1 MRKIAAFLL
10 AALMALSTAACSES
24 GETNSAAAGGDAA
37 SVADDTAGT
46 ANDGADDA
54 AGDTADEGGEAAD
67 DSWDKIVEKGEI
79 VLGMDDAFPPMG
91 YTDTT
96 TGEIIGFDVDV
107 ATEVFSRLGVEL
119 KLQPIEWSTK
129 EMELDGGNVDLL
141 WNGYSYTD
149 ERAEAQT
156 LSDAYMKNNQ
166 VILVKE
172 ESSYQT
178 MEDLAGKSLGVQSD
192 SSAESAL
199 ESEEATEFRE
209 SLGEIVPIDDYSKA
223 ILEIK
228 NGLIDAIAIDE
239 VVARF
244 YLTNEPGA
252 YRILENEDG
261 TVQSLAVEDYVIGFR
276 KGDQAL
282 CDKVNETLKEM
293 KADGK
298 LAEISEKWFG
308 EDVTTIEA

>member
-1 MRKIAAFLL
+1 MMVSA
-10 AALMALSTAACSES
+10 AACSTGS
-24 GETNSAAAGGDAA
+24 GTSSAADAA
-37 SVADDTAGT
+37 STA
-46 ANDGADDA
+46 DGASSEE
-54 AGDTADEGGEAAD
+54 TADNSEAESTTGDDSAAAD

-119 KLQPIEWSTK
+119 NLQPIEWSTK

-141 WNGYSYTD
+141 WNGYSYTE
-149 ERAEAQT
+149 ERAEKQT

-166 VILVKE
+166 VILFKE
-172 ESSYQT
+172 DSSYQSLA
-178 MEDLAGKSLGVQSD
+178 DLAGKSLGVQSD

-223 ILEIK
+223 ILEIQ
-228 NGLIDAIAIDE
+228 NGLIEAIAIDE

-244 YLTNEPGA
+244 YLTNDPGA
-252 YRILENEDG
+252 YRILEKEDG
-261 TVQSLAVEDYVIGFR
+261 TVESLAVEDYVIGFR

-293 KADGK
+293 KADGT

>member
-1 MRKIAAFLL
+1 MRKFAAILL
-10 AALMALSTAACSES
+10 AALMMVSAAACSTGS
-24 GETNSAAAGGDAA
+24 GTSSAADAA
-37 SVADDTAGT
+37 STA
-46 ANDGADDA
+46 DGASSEE
-54 AGDTADEGGEAAD
+54 TADNSEAESTTGDDSAAAD

-141 WNGYSYTD
+141 WNGYSYTE
-149 ERAEAQT
+149 ERAEKQT

-172 ESSYQT
+172 DSSYQSLA
-178 MEDLAGKSLGVQSD
+178 DLAGKSLGVQSD

-223 ILEIK
+223 ILEIQ
-228 NGLIDAIAIDE
+228 NGLIEAIAIDE

-244 YLTNEPGA
+244 YLTNDPGA
-252 YRILENEDG
+252 YRILEKEDG
-261 TVQSLAVEDYVIGFR
+261 TVESLAVEDYVIGFR

>member
-1 MRKIAAFLL
+1 MRKFAAILL
-10 AALMALSTAACSES
+10 AALMMVSAAACSTGS
-24 GETNSAAAGGDAA
+24 GTSSAADAA
-37 SVADDTAGT
+37 STA
-46 ANDGADDA
+46 DGASSEE
-54 AGDTADEGGEAAD
+54 TADNSEAESTTGDDSAAAD

-141 WNGYSYTD
+141 WNGYSYTE
-149 ERAEAQT
+149 ERAEKQT

-172 ESSYQT
+172 DSSYQSLA
-178 MEDLAGKSLGVQSD
+178 DLAGKSLGVQSD

-223 ILEIK
+223 ILEIQ
-228 NGLIDAIAIDE
+228 NGLIEAIAIDE

-244 YLTNEPGA
+244 YLTNDPGA
-252 YRILENEDG
+252 YRILETEDG
-261 TVQSLAVEDYVIGFR
+261 TVESLAVEDYVIGFR

-293 KADGK
+293 KADGT

>member
-1 MRKIAAFLL
+1 MRKFAAILL
-10 AALMALSTAACSES
+10 AALMMVSAAACSTGS
-24 GETNSAAAGGDAA
+24 GTSSAADAV
-37 SVADDTAGT
+37 STA
-46 ANDGADDA
+46 DGASSEE
-54 AGDTADEGGEAAD
+54 TADNSEAESTTGDDSAAAD

-141 WNGYSYTD
+141 WNGYSYTE
-149 ERAEAQT
+149 ERAEKQT

-172 ESSYQT
+172 DSSYQSLA
-178 MEDLAGKSLGVQSD
+178 DLAGKSLGVQSD

-223 ILEIK
+223 ILEIQ
-228 NGLIDAIAIDE
+228 NGLIEAIAIDE

-244 YLTNEPGA
+244 YLTNDPGA
-252 YRILENEDG
+252 YRILEKEDG
-261 TVQSLAVEDYVIGFR
+261 TVESLAVEDYVIGFR

-293 KADGK
+293 KADGT

>member
-1 MRKIAAFLL
+1 MRKFAAILL
-10 AALMALSTAACSES
+10 AALMMVSAAACSTGS
-24 GETNSAAAGGDAA
+24 GTSSAADAA
-37 SVADDTAGT
+37 STA
-46 ANDGADDA
+46 DGASSEE
-54 AGDTADEGGEAAD
+54 TADNSEAESTTGDDSAAAD

-79 VLGMDDAFPPMG
+79 VLSMDDAFPPMG

-141 WNGYSYTD
+141 WNGYSYTE
-149 ERAEAQT
+149 ERAEKQT

-172 ESSYQT
+172 DSSYQSLA
-178 MEDLAGKSLGVQSD
+178 DLAGKSLGVQSD

-223 ILEIK
+223 ILEIQ
-228 NGLIDAIAIDE
+228 NGLIEAIAIDE

-244 YLTNEPGA
+244 YLTNDPGA
-252 YRILENEDG
+252 YRILEKEDG
-261 TVQSLAVEDYVIGFR
+261 TVESLAVEDYVIGFR

-293 KADGK
+293 KADGT

>member
-1 MRKIAAFLL
+1 MMVSA
-10 AALMALSTAACSES
+10 AACSTGS
-24 GETNSAAAGGDAA
+24 GTSSAADAA
-37 SVADDTAGT
+37 STA
-46 ANDGADDA
+46 DGASSEE
-54 AGDTADEGGEAAD
+54 TADNSEAESTTGDDNAAAD

-141 WNGYSYTD
+141 WNGYSYTE
-149 ERAEAQT
+149 ERAEKQT

-172 ESSYQT
+172 DSSYQSLA
-178 MEDLAGKSLGVQSD
+178 DLAGKSLGVQSD

-223 ILEIK
+223 ILEIQ
-228 NGLIDAIAIDE
+228 NGLIEAIAIDE

-244 YLTNEPGA
+244 YLTNDPGA
-252 YRILENEDG
+252 YRILEKEDG
-261 TVQSLAVEDYVIGFR
+261 TVESLAVEDYVIGFR

-293 KADGK
+293 KADGT

>member
-1 MRKIAAFLL
+1 MMVSA
-10 AALMALSTAACSES
+10 AACSTGS
-24 GETNSAAAGGDAA
+24 GTSSAADAA
-37 SVADDTAGT
+37 STA
-46 ANDGADDA
+46 DGASSEE
-54 AGDTADEGGEAAD
+54 TADNSEAESTTGDDSAAAD

-141 WNGYSYTD
+141 WNGYSYTE
-149 ERAEAQT
+149 ERAEKQT

-172 ESSYQT
+172 DSSYQSLA
-178 MEDLAGKSLGVQSD
+178 DLAGKSLGVQSD

-223 ILEIK
+223 ILEIQ
-228 NGLIDAIAIDE
+228 NGLIEAIAIDE

-244 YLTNEPGA
+244 YLTNDPGA
-252 YRILENEDG
+252 YRILEKEDG
-261 TVQSLAVEDYVIGFR
+261 TVESLAVEDYVIGFR
-276 KGDQAL
+276 KGDRAL

-293 KADGK
+293 KADGT

>member
-1 MRKIAAFLL
+1 MMVSA
-10 AALMALSTAACSES
+10 AACSTGS
-24 GETNSAAAGGDAA
+24 GTSSAADAA
-37 SVADDTAGT
+37 STA
-46 ANDGADDA
+46 DGASSEE
-54 AGDTADEGGEAAD
+54 TADNSEAESTTGDDSAAAD

-141 WNGYSYTD
+141 WNGYSYTE
-149 ERAEAQT
+149 ERAEKQT

-172 ESSYQT
+172 DSSYQSLA
-178 MEDLAGKSLGVQSD
+178 DLAGKSLGVQSD

-223 ILEIK
+223 ILEIQ
-228 NGLIDAIAIDE
+228 NGLIEAIAIDE

-244 YLTNEPGA
+244 YLTNDPGA
-252 YRILENEDG
+252 YRILEEEDG
-261 TVQSLAVEDYVIGFR
+261 TVESLAVEDYVIGFR

-293 KADGK
+293 KADGT

>member
-1 MRKIAAFLL
+1 MRKFAAILL
-10 AALMALSTAACSES
+10 AALMMVSAAACSTGS
-24 GETNSAAAGGDAA
+24 GTSSAADAA
-37 SVADDTAGT
+37 STA
-46 ANDGADDA
+46 DGASSEE
-54 AGDTADEGGEAAD
+54 TADNSEAESTTGDDSTAAD

-141 WNGYSYTD
+141 WNGYSYTE
-149 ERAEAQT
+149 ERAEKQT

-172 ESSYQT
+172 DSSYQSLA
-178 MEDLAGKSLGVQSD
+178 DLAGKSLGVQSD

-223 ILEIK
+223 ILEIQ
-228 NGLIDAIAIDE
+228 NGLIEAIAIDE

-244 YLTNEPGA
+244 YLTNDPGA
-252 YRILENEDG
+252 YRILEKEDG
-261 TVQSLAVEDYVIGFR
+261 TVESLAVEDYVIGFR

-293 KADGK
+293 KADGT

>member
-1 MRKIAAFLL
+1 MRKFAAILL
-10 AALMALSTAACSES
+10 AALMMVSAAACSTGS
-24 GETNSAAAGGDAA
+24 GTSSAADAA
-37 SVADDTAGT
+37 STA
-46 ANDGADDA
+46 DGASSEE
-54 AGDTADEGGEAAD
+54 TADNSEAESTTGDDSAAAD

-141 WNGYSYTD
+141 WNGYSYTE
-149 ERAEAQT
+149 ERADKQT

-172 ESSYQT
+172 DSSYQSLA
-178 MEDLAGKSLGVQSD
+178 DLAGKSLGVQSD

-223 ILEIK
+223 ILEIQ
-228 NGLIDAIAIDE
+228 NGLIEAIAIDE

-244 YLTNEPGA
+244 YLTNDPGA
-252 YRILENEDG
+252 YRILEKEDG
-261 TVQSLAVEDYVIGFR
+261 TVESLAVEDYVIGFR

-293 KADGK
+293 KADGT

>member
-1 MRKIAAFLL
+1 MRKFAAILL
-10 AALMALSTAACSES
+10 AALMMVSAAACSTGS
-24 GETNSAAAGGDAA
+24 GTSSAADAA
-37 SVADDTAGT
+37 SAA
-46 ANDGADDA
+46 DGASSEE
-54 AGDTADEGGEAAD
+54 TADNSEAESTTGDDSAAAD

-141 WNGYSYTD
+141 WNGYSYTE
-149 ERAEAQT
+149 ERAEKQT

-172 ESSYQT
+172 DSSYQSLA
-178 MEDLAGKSLGVQSD
+178 DLAGKSLGVQSD

-223 ILEIK
+223 ILEIQ
-228 NGLIDAIAIDE
+228 NGLIEAIAIDE

-244 YLTNEPGA
+244 YLTNDPGA
-252 YRILENEDG
+252 YRILEKEDG
-261 TVQSLAVEDYVIGFR
+261 TVESLAVEDYVIGFR

-293 KADGK
+293 KADGT

>member
-1 MRKIAAFLL
+1 MRKFAAILL
-10 AALMALSTAACSES
+10 AALMMVSAAACSTGS
-24 GETNSAAAGGDAA
+24 GTSGAADAA
-37 SVADDTAGT
+37 STA
-46 ANDGADDA
+46 DGASSEE
-54 AGDTADEGGEAAD
+54 TADNSEAESTTGDDSAAAD

-141 WNGYSYTD
+141 WNGYSYTE
-149 ERAEAQT
+149 ERAEKQT

-172 ESSYQT
+172 DSSYQSLA
-178 MEDLAGKSLGVQSD
+178 DLAGKSLGVQSD

-223 ILEIK
+223 ILEIQ
-228 NGLIDAIAIDE
+228 NGLIEAIAIDE

-244 YLTNEPGA
+244 YLTNDPGA
-252 YRILENEDG
+252 YRILEKEDG
-261 TVQSLAVEDYVIGFR
+261 TVESLAVEDYVIGFR

-293 KADGK
+293 KADGT

>member
-1 MRKIAAFLL
+1 MRKFAAILL
-10 AALMALSTAACSES
+10 AALMMVSAAACSTGS
-24 GETNSAAAGGDAA
+24 GTSSAADAA
-37 SVADDTAGT
+37 STA
-46 ANDGADDA
+46 DGASSEE
-54 AGDTADEGGEAAD
+54 TADNSEAESTTGDDSAAAD

-141 WNGYSYTD
+141 WNGYSYTE
-149 ERAEAQT
+149 ERAEKQT

-172 ESSYQT
+172 DSSYQSLA
-178 MEDLAGKSLGVQSD
+178 DLAGKSLGVQSD

-223 ILEIK
+223 ILEIQ
-228 NGLIDAIAIDE
+228 NGLIEAIAIDE

-244 YLTNEPGA
+244 YLTNDPGA
-252 YRILENEDG
+252 YRILEKEDG
-261 TVQSLAVEDYVIGFR
+261 TVESLAVEDYVIGFR

-293 KADGK
+293 KADGT
-298 LAEISEKWFG
+298 LAEISAKWFG

>member
-1 MRKIAAFLL
+1 MRKFAAILL
-10 AALMALSTAACSES
+10 AALMMVSAAACSTGS
-24 GETNSAAAGGDAA
+24 GTSSAADAA
-37 SVADDTAGT
+37 STA
-46 ANDGADDA
+46 DGASSEE
-54 AGDTADEGGEAAD
+54 TADNSEAESTTGDDSAAAD

-96 TGEIIGFDVDV
+96 TSEIIGFDVDV

-141 WNGYSYTD
+141 WNGYSYTE
-149 ERAEAQT
+149 ERAEKQT

-172 ESSYQT
+172 DSSYQSLA
-178 MEDLAGKSLGVQSD
+178 DLAGKSLGVQSD

-223 ILEIK
+223 ILEIQ
-228 NGLIDAIAIDE
+228 NGLIEAIAIDE

-244 YLTNEPGA
+244 YLTNDPGA
-252 YRILENEDG
+252 YRILEKEDG
-261 TVQSLAVEDYVIGFR
+261 TVESLAVEDYVIGFR

-293 KADGK
+293 KADGT

>member
-1 MRKIAAFLL
+1 MMVSA
-10 AALMALSTAACSES
+10 AACSTGS
-24 GETNSAAAGGDAA
+24 GTSSAADAA
-37 SVADDTAGT
+37 STA
-46 ANDGADDA
+46 DGASSEE
-54 AGDTADEGGEAAD
+54 TADNSEAESTTGDDSAAAD

-141 WNGYSYTD
+141 WNGYSYTE
-149 ERAEAQT
+149 ERAEKQT

-172 ESSYQT
+172 DSSYQSLA
-178 MEDLAGKSLGVQSD
+178 DLAGKSLGVQSD

-223 ILEIK
+223 ILEIQ
-228 NGLIDAIAIDE
+228 NGLIEAIAIDE

-244 YLTNEPGA
+244 YLTNDPGA
-252 YRILENEDG
+252 YRILEEEDG
-261 TVQSLAVEDYVIGFR
+261 TVESLAVEDYVIGFR

-293 KADGK
+293 KADGT

-308 EDVTTIEA
+308 EDITTIEA

>member
-1 MRKIAAFLL
+1 
-10 AALMALSTAACSES
+10 
-24 GETNSAAAGGDAA
+24 
-37 SVADDTAGT
+37 
-46 ANDGADDA
+46 
-54 AGDTADEGGEAAD
+54 
-67 DSWDKIVEKGEI
+67 
-79 VLGMDDAFPPMG
+79 MDDAFPPMG

-141 WNGYSYTD
+141 WNGYSYTE
-149 ERAEAQT
+149 ERAEKQT

-172 ESSYQT
+172 DSSYQSLA
-178 MEDLAGKSLGVQSD
+178 DLAGKSLGVQSD

-223 ILEIK
+223 ILEIQ
-228 NGLIDAIAIDE
+228 NGLIEAIAIDE

-244 YLTNEPGA
+244 YLTNDPGA
-252 YRILENEDG
+252 YRILEKEDG
-261 TVQSLAVEDYVIGFR
+261 TVESLAVEDYVIGFR

-293 KADGK
+293 KADGT

>member
-1 MRKIAAFLL
+1 MMVSA
-10 AALMALSTAACSES
+10 AACSTGS
-24 GETNSAAAGGDAA
+24 GTSSAADAA
-37 SVADDTAGT
+37 STA
-46 ANDGADDA
+46 DGASSEE
-54 AGDTADEGGEAAD
+54 TADNSEAESTTGDDSAAAD

-141 WNGYSYTD
+141 WNGYSYTE
-149 ERAEAQT
+149 ERAEKQT

-172 ESSYQT
+172 DSSYQSLA
-178 MEDLAGKSLGVQSD
+178 DLAGKSLGVQSD

-199 ESEEATEFRE
+199 ESEEATEFSE

-223 ILEIK
+223 ILEIQ
-228 NGLIDAIAIDE
+228 NGLIEAIAIDE

-244 YLTNEPGA
+244 YLTNDPGA
-252 YRILENEDG
+252 YRILEEEDG
-261 TVQSLAVEDYVIGFR
+261 TVESLAVEDYVIGFR

-293 KADGK
+293 KADGT

>member
-1 MRKIAAFLL
+1 MRKFAAILL
-10 AALMALSTAACSES
+10 AALMMVSAAACSTGS
-24 GETNSAAAGGDAA
+24 GTSSAADAA
-37 SVADDTAGT
+37 STA
-46 ANDGADDA
+46 DGASSEE
-54 AGDTADEGGEAAD
+54 TADNSEAESTTGDDSAAAD

-141 WNGYSYTD
+141 WNGYSYTE
-149 ERAEAQT
+149 ERAEKQT

-172 ESSYQT
+172 DSSYQCLA
-178 MEDLAGKSLGVQSD
+178 DLAGKSLGVQSD

-223 ILEIK
+223 ILEIQ
-228 NGLIDAIAIDE
+228 NGLIEAIAIDE

-244 YLTNEPGA
+244 YLTNDPGA
-252 YRILENEDG
+252 YRILEKEDG
-261 TVQSLAVEDYVIGFR
+261 TVESLAVEDYVIGFR

-293 KADGK
+293 KADGT